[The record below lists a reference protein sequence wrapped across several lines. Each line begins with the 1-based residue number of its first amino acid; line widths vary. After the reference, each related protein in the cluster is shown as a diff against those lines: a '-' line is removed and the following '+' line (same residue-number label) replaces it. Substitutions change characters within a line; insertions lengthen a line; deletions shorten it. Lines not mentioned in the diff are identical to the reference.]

1 MQTKSESKSL
11 APTRQEIVNTFRLTG
26 WISFWVQLGF
36 AVVCGISLLFAW
48 SGRNFTEQTHQ
59 GIGIS
64 IFWGICGIITLAIA
78 IYWDFRYTRIA
89 KGLKNPN
96 SDLHPSKTD
105 TTRLIRLALM
115 LSLGGMLF
123 NILGAGTG
131 VGVLVAKAVS
141 VPPGVA
147 ITDPNKMIRA
157 LDVFVTVANVNGL
170 AAHFVGIVA
179 SLWLL
184 NRVHHH

>member
-1 MQTKSESKSL
+1 MQTKSESKSP
-11 APTRQEIVNTFRLTG
+11 APTLQEIVNNFRLTG

-36 AVVCGISLLFAW
+36 AVVCGISLLFSW
-48 SGRNFTEQTHQ
+48 SGRNFAEQTHQ

-64 IFWGICGIITLAIA
+64 IFWAICGMITLGIV

-96 SDLHPSKTD
+96 SNLRPSKTD
-105 TTRLIRLALM
+105 TIQLIRMGLM
-115 LSLGGMLF
+115 LSLGGMF
-123 NILGAGTG
+123 CNILGAGSG

-141 VPPGVA
+141 IPPGVA
-147 ITDPNKMIRA
+147 ITDPDKMIRA

-184 NRVHHH
+184 NRVHRH